1 MKATESGYE
10 FILFSNK
17 ITSFYSV
24 CFVTE
29 TPESMQQIFL
39 ILQFQW
45 YNIKLNMHFIGLIT
59 KKLDSVLNLFLLGWY
74 SLISLFSISDSLAV
88 DRVSGNERS
97 FLDGCQL

>member
-1 MKATESGYE
+1 MKATESGCE

-17 ITSFYSV
+17 ILLFTL
-24 CFVTE
+24 FVLCE
-29 TPESMQQIFL
+29 TPAFMQQIFL
-39 ILQFQW
+39 IVQFQW
-45 YNIKLNMHFIGLIT
+45 YNIKLNIHFIGLIM

-74 SLISLFSISDSLAV
+74 SLICLFSISDSLAV

>member
-29 TPESMQQIFL
+29 TPESMQRIFL

-45 YNIKLNMHFIGLIT
+45 YNIKLNIHFIGLIM
-59 KKLDSVLNLFLLGWY
+59 KKLDSVLNLFLLGWC
-74 SLISLFSISDSLAV
+74 SLICLFSISDSLAV